1 MQADITPIVEGLNPA
16 QREAVTAPP
25 SHRLVLAGAGSGKTR
40 VLTNRT
46 AWLMQ
51 VESVSPLSILAV
63 TFTNKA
69 ASEMRGRIEHL
80 ADFPVRA
87 MWVGTFHGIA
97 HRMLRLHHNEAGLG
111 RNFQILDAQD
121 QQRLVKRVCKQLEMP
136 DDQWPPKQVCGFIN
150 ARKEEG
156 LRPQHLTANTASGE
170 DYARAQLIR
179 AYAAYE
185 DACKRADVVDFA
197 ELLLRAHEL
206 CRDNDQ
212 IQRHYRQRFSHI
224 LVDEFQDTNK
234 LQYAW
239 LRVLAGPAG
248 PNQGQLFVVGDDDQ
262 SIYSWRGARV
272 DNIINF
278 PRDFGGAQTTRL
290 EQNYRSTGNILRAAN
305 GLIAHN
311 TGRLGKE
318 LWTDDKDGPLIQLY
332 GAYGDRDEA
341 EFVLGRIR
349 QWVEGG
355 GRRSDCAVLYRS
367 NALSR
372 VFEESLVNA
381 AMPYRVYGGLRYY
394 ERAEIK
400 DALAYL
406 RLIDNLRDD
415 TAFERIVN
423 VPTRGIGASTLDKVR
438 GLARERELP
447 LWDAAVALA
456 ADGLSARAGNA
467 VQAFLD
473 LIQQLRDAL
482 ADKTLQAQVDH
493 VVQHSGLIAHHGKA
507 GNDQSE
513 GRVENLEE
521 LASAARSFTPDEDD
535 ELPPLSSFLAH
546 AALEAGEEQASQWE
560 DAVQL
565 MSLHAAKGLE
575 FPMVFLVG
583 MEDGLFPHQRAI
595 DDGGLEEERR
605 LAYVGMTRA
614 REQLVLSY
622 AESRRLFRNETF
634 AVPSR
639 FLAEIPAEFVEE
651 VRPRASI
658 SRPASFG
665 APLRQTETAG
675 LKLGQAVRHRKFG
688 DGVVLALEGDG
699 ERARVEVQFES
710 GQSKWLIVAMAGL
723 EAA

>member
-1 MQADITPIVEGLNPA
+1 MDADITPIIDGLNPA

-40 VLTNRT
+40 VLTHRI

-51 VESVSPLSILAV
+51 VEQVSPLSILAV

-69 ASEMRGRIEHL
+69 ASEMRGRIEQL

-97 HRMLRLHHNEAGLG
+97 HRMLRLHHQEAGLG
-111 RNFQILDAQD
+111 RNFPILDAQD
-121 QQRLVKRVCKQLEMP
+121 QQRLVKRVCKALEMP
-136 DDQWPPKQVCGFIN
+136 EDQWPPKQVCGFIN

-156 LRPQHLTANTASGE
+156 LRPQHLTANTAGGE

-185 DACKRADVVDFA
+185 DACRRADVVDFA

-206 CRDNDQ
+206 CRDNES

-224 LVDEFQDTNK
+224 LVDEFQDTNT

-248 PNQGQLFVVGDDDQ
+248 PAQAQLFVVGDDDQ

-278 PRDFGGAQTTRL
+278 PRDFAGAQTTRL
-290 EQNYRSTGNILRAAN
+290 EQNYRSTGNILGAAN
-305 GLIAHN
+305 QLIAHN
-311 TGRLGKE
+311 SGRLGKE
-318 LWTDDKDGPLIQLY
+318 LWTDGKDGPPIELY
-332 GAYGDRDEA
+332 AAYGDRDEA

-349 QWVEGG
+349 RWVDEG

-381 AMPYRVYGGLRYY
+381 NMPYRVYGGLRFF

-406 RLIDNLRDD
+406 RLMDNRADD
-415 TAFERIVN
+415 TAFERVVN
-423 VPTRGIGASTLDKVR
+423 VPTRGVGATTLDKVR
-438 GLARERELP
+438 AHARSRGLTLWNAAAELCQS
-447 LWDAAVALA
+447 
-456 ADGLSARAGNA
+456 GLPARAAGA
-467 VQAFLD
+467 VGGCLE
-473 LIQQLRDAL
+473 LIDSMAAETGDSTLEQQVTVAVER
-482 ADKTLQAQVDH
+482 
-493 VVQHSGLIAHHGKA
+493 SGLLEHHGKA
-507 GNDQSE
+507 KNDQAE
-513 GRVENLEE
+513 GRVENLLE
-521 LASAARSFTPDEDD
+521 LSNAARGFDAPEDD

-546 AALEAGEEQASQWE
+546 AALEAGEEQASAWE

-575 FPMVFLVG
+575 FPLVFLVG

-634 AVPSR
+634 GVPSR
-639 FLAEIPAEFVEE
+639 FLAEVPPQYIQE
-651 VRPRASI
+651 VRPRAAI
-658 SRPASFG
+658 SRPSFG
-665 APLRQTETAG
+665 QAPIRQTEAAG
-675 LKLGQAVRHRKFG
+675 LSLGQRVRHRKFG
-688 DGVVLALEGDG
+688 EGVVLSLEGEG
-699 ERARVEVQFES
+699 ERARIEVQFES
-710 GQSKWLIVAMAGL
+710 GQCKWLIMAMANL